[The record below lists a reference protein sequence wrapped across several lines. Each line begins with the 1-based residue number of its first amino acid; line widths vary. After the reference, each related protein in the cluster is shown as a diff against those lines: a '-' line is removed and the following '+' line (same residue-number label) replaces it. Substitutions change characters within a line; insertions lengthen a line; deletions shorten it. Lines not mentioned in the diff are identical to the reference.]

1 MKNTF
6 ITNNNFSTQG
16 ALKGWELADDSRL
29 VCCFVDGYYFALQ
42 GECPRC
48 AFDLWKGDL
57 IVSDDA
63 WEDLPRV
70 ACPTCSTTYSMR
82 TGMYGPPLKRT
93 GLQAFVSGL
102 AKSATSQEANKNAK
116 PYKIIADNNGRI
128 FCQEH

>member
-1 MKNTF
+1 M
-6 ITNNNFSTQG
+6 
-16 ALKGWELADDSRL
+16 KGWELSDGSRL
-29 VCCFVDGYYFALQ
+29 VCSNVDGCYFALQ

-57 IVSDDA
+57 IVNDIA

-93 GLQAFVSGL
+93 GLQAFVTGL

-116 PYKIIADNNGRI
+116 PYEITLDQDGRI
-128 FCQEH
+128 YCR

>member
-1 MKNTF
+1 
-6 ITNNNFSTQG
+6 
-16 ALKGWELADDSRL
+16 LKGWEFANGTRL
-29 VCCFVDGYYFALQ
+29 VCSYIDGYYFALQ

-57 IVSDDA
+57 IITDDA

-102 AKSATSQEANKNAK
+102 AKSATSQQVNRNAK
-116 PYKIIADNNGRI
+116 SYKIIVDCDGKI
-128 FCQEH
+128 FCREP

>member
-1 MKNTF
+1 M
-6 ITNNNFSTQG
+6 
-16 ALKGWELADDSRL
+16 KGWEFGDGVRL
-29 VCCFVDGYYFALQ
+29 VCCKVGSRYYAIQ

-57 IVSDDA
+57 ISNDEA

-82 TGMYGPPLKRT
+82 TGKYGPPLKRS

-102 AKSATSQEANKNAK
+102 AKTATDKDAYKSAK
-116 PYKIIADNNGRI
+116 PFTITVDENDRI
-128 FCQEH
+128 FCR